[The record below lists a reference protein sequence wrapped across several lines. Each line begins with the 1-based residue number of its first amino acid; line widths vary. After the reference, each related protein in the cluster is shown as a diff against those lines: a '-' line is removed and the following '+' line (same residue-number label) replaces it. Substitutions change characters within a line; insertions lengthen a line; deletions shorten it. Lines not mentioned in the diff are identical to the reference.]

1 MCWIG
6 GFFFAISWGLA
17 ILHKE
22 NLAKFGYKSEKKV
35 ETFWN
40 PTMYWRRAGTYSLNT
55 ADLLKTFLEMWRIWG
70 NFFSRKSLRRK
81 SQALFF
87 CRQVTNFAKNKNT
100 VVEAACPLC
109 TVAYDRTKVANTL
122 KVPQT
127 RPAVS
132 HHCEGQWSRSCSTHF
147 GRFLTRESYPV
158 QSKAKR
164 KASSACR
171 HASSMRAKCS

>member
-6 GFFFAISWGLA
+6 VFFCNFMRTGN
-17 ILHKE
+17 LHKE

-40 PTMYWRRAGTYSLNT
+40 PTMYWRRAGTYSL
-55 ADLLKTFLEMWRIWG
+55 KTFLEMWRIWEI
-70 NFFSRKSLRRK
+70 FFSRKSLRRK

-171 HASSMRAKCS
+171 HASSMLSKCS